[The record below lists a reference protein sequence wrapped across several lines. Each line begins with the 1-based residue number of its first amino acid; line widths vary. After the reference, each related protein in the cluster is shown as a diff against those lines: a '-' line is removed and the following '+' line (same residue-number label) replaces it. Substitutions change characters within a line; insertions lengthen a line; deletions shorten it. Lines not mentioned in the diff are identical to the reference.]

1 MSKPFT
7 FVRHSPSSLN
17 LFSGCLSMFVMEK
30 ILGKRQ
36 PVGPA
41 AHRGNAVEDGVAH
54 GLDNP
59 DATLAECVEIAER
72 KFREL
77 SALSGDPRKEKI
89 EAGIAPMVER
99 ALAELRPY
107 GKPSSKQG
115 FIEWKPEGL
124 KHAIVGYYDFMFDQH
139 GIVFDLKTT
148 QTLPSQIKP
157 AHARQVA
164 LYTGGNLEG
173 RLGYF
178 TPAKSAVYRLEN
190 VKEHRD
196 ALHKMAL
203 ACERFLSLSDD
214 PAFFVS
220 ITSPDL
226 DSFYFGTPQARQMAY
241 ETWGV

>member
-1 MSKPFT
+1 MIFT
-7 FVRHSPSSLN
+7 RHSPSSLN
-17 LFSGCLSMFVMEK
+17 LFSSCLSLFVLEK

-41 AHRGNAVEDGVAH
+41 AHRGTAVEDGVAH

-59 DATLAECVEIAER
+59 DAPLAECVEIAER

-77 SALSGDPRKEKI
+77 SALSPDPRKEKI
-89 EAGIAPMVER
+89 ESEIAAMVEI
-99 ALAELRPY
+99 ALNELRPY
-107 GKPSSKQG
+107 GKPSSRQD

-124 KHAIVGYYDFMFDQH
+124 AYPIVGYSDFTWADH
-139 GIVFDLKTT
+139 GIVVDLKTT
-148 QTLPSQIKP
+148 GALPSQIKP
-157 AHARQVA
+157 NHARQVA

-173 RLGYF
+173 RIAYI
-178 TPAKSAVYRLEN
+178 TPKKSAVYGLEN
-190 VKEHRD
+190 IAEHRN

-203 ACERFLSLSDD
+203 ACERFMALSDD

-226 DSFYFGTPQARQMAY
+226 ESFYFNTPEARAAAWQV
-241 ETWGV
+241 WCV